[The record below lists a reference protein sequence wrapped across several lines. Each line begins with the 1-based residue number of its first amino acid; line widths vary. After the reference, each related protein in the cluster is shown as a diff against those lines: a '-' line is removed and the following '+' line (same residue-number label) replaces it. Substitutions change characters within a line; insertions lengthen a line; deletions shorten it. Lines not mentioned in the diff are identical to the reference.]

1 MPPVHPWALPRFLT
15 LLTLA
20 LALSA
25 CAETNFLLHTA
36 KKLRDGPP
44 GGVYK
49 VGEPYQVNGVWYTPA
64 VDYTYDETGI
74 ASWYGADFH
83 GKLTANG
90 ETYDMNEVT
99 AAHKTLPMPS
109 LARVTNLE
117 NGRSLIVRINDRG
130 PFVAGRIID
139 LSRRSAQLL
148 GLEGKGT
155 GRVRVQILAEE
166 SREIAEQMIARGAVV
181 NARALPRPADVK
193 DGTLTV
199 AQLPKAGV
207 AKEELA
213 PPPGARI
220 APESKDPAAH
230 SAPDSSNWRP
240 APPGARIAPASQ
252 SAALQPTAS
261 RTVTDAPPAETSAPR
276 KAAAVQVGV
285 LTQGAARVT
294 KIFIQAGA
302 FGHFENAHKTSAKL
316 AGVGPVAVSPI
327 LVNGKDLFRV
337 RIGPI
342 ASVEEADRYLDKVIR
357 SGYPEARIVVD

>member
-1 MPPVHPWALPRFLT
+1 VHPWALPRFLT

-49 VGEPYQVNGVWYTPA
+49 VGEPYQVNGIWYTPE
-64 VDYTYDETGI
+64 VDYGYDETGI

-220 APESKDPAAH
+220 AP
-230 SAPDSSNWRP
+230 APRP
-240 APPGARIAPASQ
+240 
-252 SAALQPTAS
+252 AALQPTAS
-261 RTVTDAPPAETSAPR
+261 RTVTDAPPAEMSAPR
-276 KAAAVQVGV
+276 KAAAAQVGV
-285 LTQGAARVT
+285 LTQGAARAT

>member
-1 MPPVHPWALPRFLT
+1 VEPWALPRFLT
-15 LLTLA
+15 VFACA

-64 VDYTYDETGI
+64 VDYAYDETGI

-117 NGRSLIVRINDRG
+117 NGRSLIVRVNDRG

-155 GRVRVQILAEE
+155 GRVRVQILADE
-166 SREIAEQMIARGAVV
+166 SREIAEQMVTRGAVA
-181 NARALPRPADVK
+181 NARTLPRPADVK

-199 AQLPKAGV
+199 AQLPKAEV

-220 APESKDPAAH
+220 AP
-230 SAPDSSNWRP
+230 
-240 APPGARIAPASQ
+240 
-252 SAALQPTAS
+252 QPQLTAS
-261 RTVTDAPPAETSAPR
+261 RTVTDAMPLATSAPP
-276 KAAAVQVGV
+276 KA
-285 LTQGAARVT
+285 TAARVGT
-294 KIFIQAGA
+294 VTQGTARTTRIFIQAGA

-357 SGYPEARIVVD
+357 SGYPEARVVVD

>member
-1 MPPVHPWALPRFLT
+1 LT

-64 VDYTYDETGI
+64 VDYGYDETGI

-117 NGRSLIVRINDRG
+117 NGRSLIVRVNDRG

-166 SREIAEQMIARGAVV
+166 SREIAEQMIARGAVA
-181 NARALPRPADVK
+181 NARKLPKPADVK

-199 AQLPKAGV
+199 AQLPKAEV

-220 APESKDPAAH
+220 AP
-230 SAPDSSNWRP
+230 APKSP
-240 APPGARIAPASQ
+240 
-252 SAALQPTAS
+252 ALQPTAS
-261 RTVTDAPPAETSAPR
+261 RTVTDAPSTDSPAPK
-276 KAAAVQVGV
+276 KAAAVQVGT
-285 LTQGAARVT
+285 LTQGPARAT
-294 KIFIQAGA
+294 QIFVQAGA
-302 FGHFENAHKTSAKL
+302 FGHFENAHKTGAKL

-357 SGYPEARIVVD
+357 SGYPEARVVVD

>member
-1 MPPVHPWALPRFLT
+1 MRTWASPR
-15 LLTLA
+15 LLSPFILA

-36 KKLRDGPP
+36 KYMRDGPP

-49 VGEPYQVNGVWYTPA
+49 VGEPYQVNGVWYTPV
-64 VDYTYDETGI
+64 VDYGYDESGI

-83 GKLTANG
+83 GKATANG

-117 NGRSLIVRINDRG
+117 NGRSLIVRVNDRG
-130 PFVAGRIID
+130 PFVPGRIID

-166 SREIAEQMIARGAVV
+166 SRQIAEQMTARGAVA
-181 NARALPRPADVK
+181 NARTLPKPADVK

-199 AQLPKAGV
+199 AQLPKAEV
-207 AKEELA
+207 AKEELV
-213 PPPGARI
+213 PLPGA
-220 APESKDPAAH
+220 K
-230 SAPDSSNWRP
+230 SAP
-240 APPGARIAPASQ
+240 APK
-252 SAALQPTAS
+252 PTAS
-261 RTVTDAPPAETSAPR
+261 RTITDAAPDEGFAAPR
-276 KAAAVQVGV
+276 AARVPVPALAGT
-285 LTQGAARVT
+285 LTQGAARATRIYV
-294 KIFIQAGA
+294 QAGA
-302 FGHFENAHKTSAKL
+302 FGHFDNAHKTSAKL
-316 AGVGPVAVSPI
+316 AGVGPVAVSPV
-327 LVNGKDLFRV
+327 LVNGRDVFRV

-357 SGYPEARIVVD
+357 SGYPDARVVVD